1 MSMRRLLISNNNEH
15 TLASCF
21 SFFVIFDD
29 NKAKIVSNNNVEFG
43 LHRCL
48 YPHFEIPLKCLDH
61 VIDSSITNTIGNRPK
76 DSHIKMKE
84 ISFLLVKLS
93 HLSLAGF
100 RRPPAPISVNT

>member
-43 LHRCL
+43 LSRCL
-48 YPHFEIPLKCLDH
+48 DPHFEIPLKCLDH
-61 VIDSSITNTIGNRPK
+61 FIVTR
-76 DSHIKMKE
+76 
-84 ISFLLVKLS
+84 V
-93 HLSLAGF
+93 SLTQLEVDLKTY
-100 RRPPAPISVNT
+100 I